1 VSESEIHFA
10 HTRDKVLTVVASFLV
25 VAIIVVMQ
33 L

>member
-1 VSESEIHFA
+1 VSELERFA
-10 HTRDKVLTVVASFLV
+10 RTRDKVLTVLASFLA

>member
-1 VSESEIHFA
+1 MSESEMRFA
-10 HTRDKVLTVVASFLV
+10 HTRDKVLTVVACFLA